1 MRIHYGRWSFCFSEL
16 IYQNQTERKEIPAFV
31 RGFFI
36 FELMINKLYK
46 RISRII
52 ALLCSKDYDGRK
64 DFEDADRLYR
74 WLTEHYEK

>member
-1 MRIHYGRWSFCFSEL
+1 MVDGRSVSLNWFTK
-16 IYQNQTERKEIPAFV
+16 IKQTERKEIPAFV

-52 ALLCSKDYDGRK
+52 ALLCSKEYDGRK

>member
-1 MRIHYGRWSFCFSEL
+1 MVDGRSVSLNWFTK
-16 IYQNQTERKEIPAFV
+16 IKQTERKEIPAFV

-52 ALLCSKDYDGRK
+52 ALVCSKDYDGRK

>member
-1 MRIHYGRWSFCFSEL
+1 M
-16 IYQNQTERKEIPAFV
+16 

-52 ALLCSKDYDGRK
+52 ALVCSKDYDGRK